1 MKTKFILLFLLCL
14 AMAACRKAPG
24 GQTATREGDTIRLK
38 YAQKL
43 TIVKHK
49 EYTEV
54 KLSDPWNIGKTLHT
68 PSCRDRCLRAPSYG
82 HPSGGRLS
90 PPAYIADWSTSSDS
104 AMR

>member
-1 MKTKFILLFLLCL
+1 MKTKTILLFLLCL

-24 GQTATREGDTIRLK
+24 GQTATHEGDTIQLK

-43 TIVKHK
+43 TIVRHK

-68 PSCRDRCLRAPSYG
+68 YVLVPNDAPPTKNSSTWTF
-82 HPSGGRLS
+82 PVSG
-90 PPAYIADWSTSSDS
+90 
-104 AMR
+104 